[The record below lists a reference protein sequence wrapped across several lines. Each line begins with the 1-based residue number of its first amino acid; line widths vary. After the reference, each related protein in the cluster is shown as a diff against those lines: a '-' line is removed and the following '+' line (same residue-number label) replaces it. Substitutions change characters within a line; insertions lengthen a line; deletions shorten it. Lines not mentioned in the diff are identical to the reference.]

1 MLESLIRL
9 TEAHARLVMKSE
21 ASVYDA
27 VCVIVLMEHT
37 LLTCLFGAEVPPR
50 IVFTHSNEYLEAK
63 TAIYY
68 RLGLDGDLHM
78 KDYLHGEINKR
89 TQSPS
94 PIRRLE

>member
-50 IVFTHSNEYLEAK
+50 IVFAHPEEYLEAK
-63 TAIYY
+63 AAIYY
-68 RLGLDGDLHM
+68 RLGLDAD
-78 KDYLHGEINKR
+78 
-89 TQSPS
+89 
-94 PIRRLE
+94 